1 MMKRS
6 GAFTLIELMI
16 ATAMIS
22 VICSA
27 LLYFALS
34 SLRLIS
40 RSSDVSS
47 SAQTV
52 RFVAERMS
60 ADITRSGGA
69 GAGSGKSRLALG
81 NIIYEY
87 REGKI
92 RREEGTNVYY
102 LTEAGEIKD
111 LKFSYPSLKLIN
123 IEVVPKTGGAYSF
136 SSYAR
141 N

>member
-1 MMKRS
+1 MKRS

-27 LLYFALS
+27 LLYFTLS

-47 SAQTV
+47 SAQIV
-52 RFVAERMS
+52 RFIAGRMS
-60 ADITRSGGA
+60 ADITQSDGA
-69 GAGSGKSRLALG
+69 VAGSGKSRLALG

-92 RREEGTNVYY
+92 RREEGSSVYY
-102 LTEAGEIKD
+102 LTEVGEIKD
-111 LKFSYPSLKLIN
+111 LKFSYPSLKLIDVDF
-123 IEVVPKTGGAYSF
+123 IPKTGGAYSF